1 MTNPTNGHPL
11 PDWTPEEKA
20 VIYAEMQ
27 KKFTVED
34 LLGYVN
40 DEDEKIPAEV
50 VMAKA
55 EELLRQI
62 EARKREATG

>member
-1 MTNPTNGHPL
+1 MTNGPPRQ

-20 VIYAEMQ
+20 RIFAEMH
-27 KKFTVED
+27 KRFTVED

-50 VMAKA
+50 VMARA
-55 EELLRQI
+55 EELLRQL
-62 EARKREATG
+62 EARDAGAAR